1 MRLRRSA
8 WRSRVNSPGPK
19 RTDSRKQAVS
29 IRMSL
34 SDIRHIKLLAKRL
47 GARESDVLRF
57 AIKTMLERL
66 SPLQDPKAGGRS
78 LVPVFME
85 SGAELMRHFELDA
98 GSLSGIINE
107 GVEDDRRVEP
117 DDIRLIAQSG
127 NRRSPLHLGEAETR
141 EKSLQRYL
149 YDKYFHGGEV
159 IAKNGSWSAA

>member
-98 GSLSGIINE
+98 SSLSGIINE

-127 NRRSPLHLGEAETR
+127 NRRSPLLSEAETR

-149 YDKYFHGGEV
+149 YEKYFHGGEV
-159 IAKNGSWSAA
+159 IATNGSWSAA